1 MNIIFGNN
9 RYKVNSNKSR
19 LNLNEE
25 NLFENI
31 RKHKGLY
38 LFLVPCIAYYFVFWL
53 VPLYGIQ
60 IAFKD
65 FNPVLGISKS
75 TFVGLKYFRDFFTY
89 YETPRYI
96 YNTVAISSFKILF
109 GFPAPILLAIIIN
122 EIKNVYYKKT
132 VQTISYLPHFI
143 SWAVISN
150 IIYKLLAVDG
160 IVNDF
165 MADFLGFERQIF
177 MVNTK
182 IFWPLIIMTDIWKEV
197 GFGSIVYLAALS
209 AIDEQLYEASRID
222 GAGRIRQIF
231 NITLPGIMPTI
242 VVMFIMRVGSIM
254 HAGFEQIWT
263 LRNGAVSE
271 VTDILEVYTMIMG
284 VQRGQFSYGAAVGLF
299 TGVVSAIFM
308 ILANSIAKRYK
319 EISIW

>member
-1 MNIIFGNN
+1 MDMMPGTKTNFKINNN
-9 RYKVNSNKSR
+9 RSSIKQES
-19 LNLNEE
+19 LLT
-25 NLFENI
+25 NI
-31 RKHKGLY
+31 VKHKGLY
-38 LFLVPCIAYYFVFWL
+38 IFLIPCIIYYFIFWL
-53 VPLYGIQ
+53 IPLYGIQ

-65 FNPVLGISKS
+65 LNPVLGINKS
-75 TFVGLKYFRDFFTY
+75 PFVGLKYFKDFFTY
-89 YETPRYI
+89 YETPRYV
-96 YNTVAISSFKILF
+96 YNTIAISSLKILF
-109 GFPAPILLAIIIN
+109 GFPAPIMLAIIIN

-150 IIYKLLAVDG
+150 IIYRLFATDG

-165 MADFLGFERQIF
+165 IVNFFGMERQVF
-177 MVNTK
+177 MVNTR
-182 IFWPLIIMTDIWKEV
+182 IFWPLIIITDVWKEV
-197 GFGSIVYLAALS
+197 GFGSIVYLAAIS
-209 AIDEQLYEASRID
+209 GIDEQLYEASRID

-242 VVMFIMRVGSIM
+242 IVMFIMRVGGIM

-263 LRNGAVSE
+263 LRNGAVAE

-299 TGVVSAIFM
+299 TGIVSAIFM
-308 ILANSIAKRYK
+308 IFANSIARRYK